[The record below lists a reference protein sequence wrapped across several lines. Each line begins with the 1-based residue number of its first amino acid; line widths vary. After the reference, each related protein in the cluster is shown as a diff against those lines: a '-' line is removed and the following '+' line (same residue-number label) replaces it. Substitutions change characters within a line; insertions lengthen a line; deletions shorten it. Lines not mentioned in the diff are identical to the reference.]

1 MAGQSWMTE
10 LSPCSVVSAESWAWL
25 CITHDQ
31 YVAVSGVTECPLG
44 IEMAFGFPRVRVK
57 RIKV

>member
-1 MAGQSWMTE
+1 MTE
-10 LSPCSVVSAESWAWL
+10 LSPCSVVFAESWAWL